1 MITESDLMLK
11 YLNISDDIIGD
22 ILIGESLDKYWNIA
36 ISKIRDW
43 KISEINMEEKEYPFM
58 YMGCRLI
65 PDRINMKL
73 GFSKGDSIEW
83 MDIINIEFVRPGVYT
98 REVDVTV
105 FKNRI

>member
-1 MITESDLMLK
+1 MISESDLMSK
-11 YLNISDDIIGD
+11 YLNISDD
-22 ILIGESLDKYWNIA
+22 ILIGESLDKYW
-36 ISKIRDW
+36 
-43 KISEINMEEKEYPFM
+43 KISEINMEKKEYLFM